1 MNHAVRALVTL
12 AFAAGLAAAAQA
24 QGTSGQS
31 STAGATTP
39 STAPNA
45 AMPSTTP
52 PTAPS
57 ATTPSAGGPE
67 KKVVK
72 PARMARNATKA
83 RLRRGEVRQVQAQLK
98 ADGLYRGRI
107 DGKLGRGTQLA
118 LSRFQQRNGL
128 HRTASL
134 DRMTENRLLGGRTVG
149 FGSSTQPK
157 RMAAPATGTQTG
169 AGGDNAT
176 IQPKANRY

>member
-1 MNHAVRALVTL
+1 MNHAIRALVTL
-12 AFAAGLAAAAQA
+12 ALAAGLAAGAQA

-39 STAPNA
+39 SAAPNA
-45 AMPSTTP
+45 AMPIVTP

-57 ATTPSAGGPE
+57 ATTPSASAPAP
-67 KKVVK
+67 KAVK
-72 PARMARNATKA
+72 PARTARNAAKA
-83 RLRRGEVRQVQAQLK
+83 RLPRNEIRAAQTQLK
-98 ADGLYRGRI
+98 ADRLYRGRI

-134 DRMTENRLLGGRTVG
+134 DRMTVNRLLGGRTTG
-149 FGSSTQPK
+149 FGSSAPAK
-157 RMAAPATGTQTG
+157 PMAAPATGSQTG

-176 IQPKANRY
+176 SQPKLNRY